1 MSIPKDH
8 SSRYVYHFTSAHN
21 LDSVL
26 EHGLLCTNVKKSKDI
41 THTDVANAGIQG
53 RRSKM
58 LVPGAGGKCV
68 HDYVPFYFAQKTP
81 MQLAV
86 LNKKNVDQ
94 EFIIYF
100 AVPLS
105 IIDTRP
111 GVYFTDASANTEDPP
126 RFFSGAEAGHLDL
139 LNWSAIDSAKWKYS
153 DEERHQKMAELLG
166 PGSVSLE
173 EIEYLVVWNDAVG
186 VEVKKAFESRGLKCP
201 RIECNPWHYYPD
213 MQNKRYSF
221 ITGPHF
227 LKMYFENAVES
238 INSHKGGAYK
248 FSSLDDALAAVR
260 GSFEAIKELSEI
272 DGLRASYGPHNDDV
286 GTHSRRVAELVRRS
300 KEYSQLGQR
309 NQSLL
314 EMSAYLHDIGKGPKS
329 RWVDNYMDKADSNHA
344 KKSIPMLERILKEDI
359 GGLSAE
365 DVRKLVMLVTYDDL
379 LGDIAA
385 NGRNK
390 QQLLD
395 IVRSDDDVNMLVA
408 LSQADIS
415 SLNTMWF
422 VSTQATIARLRQEAI
437 DYIKGK

>member
-1 MSIPKDH
+1 MSIPKNH

-26 EHGLLCTNVKKSKDI
+26 EHGLLCTNVKKSQDI

-68 HDYVPFYFAQKTP
+68 HDYVPFYFAQRTP

-94 EFIIYF
+94 ELIIYF
-100 AVPLS
+100 AVSIS
-105 IIDTRP
+105 IIDARP

-126 RFFSGAEAGHLDL
+126 RFFSGAEAENLDL

-153 DEERHQKMAELLG
+153 DEERHQKMAELLV
-166 PGSVSLE
+166 PGCVSLE

-186 VEVKKAFESRGLKCP
+186 VDVKKAFASRGLKCP
-201 RIECNPWHYYPD
+201 RIEYNQWHYYPD

-221 ITGPHF
+221 ITGPNF

-248 FSSLDDALAAVR
+248 FSTLDDALAAVR
-260 GSFEAIKELSEI
+260 ESFEAIKELSDI
-272 DGLRASYGPHNDDV
+272 DGLRANYGPHNDDV

-300 KEYSQLGQR
+300 KEFSQLGQR

-329 RWVDNYMDKADSNHA
+329 RWADNYMDKADSNHA
-344 KKSIPMLERILKEDI
+344 RKSIPMLERILKEDI

-379 LGDIAA
+379 LGDIAV

-390 QQLLD
+390 QQFLD
-395 IVRSDDDVNMLVA
+395 IVRNDDDVNMLVA

-415 SLNTMWF
+415 SLSTVWF